1 MQVTEVKPHGVRAG
15 RAAHAIFTQKELV
28 GDGFGLGVI
37 PWMDVTAEGLEDAV
51 LPESIEV
58 KEATL
63 RMLREATKIAPATL
77 ATTMENRVRAVET
90 GNPVMAK
97 NPEHVFPPFQPVAPP
112 QERRQLG

>member
-1 MQVTEVKPHGVRAG
+1 MQVMEVKPHGVRAG

-51 LPESIEV
+51 LPEAIGV

-63 RMLREATKIAPATL
+63 RMLRDVTKMQRWQARLRIGFGRWRL
-77 ATTMENRVRAVET
+77 AT
-90 GNPVMAK
+90 
-97 NPEHVFPPFQPVAPP
+97 Q
-112 QERRQLG
+112 

>member
-51 LPESIEV
+51 LPV
-58 KEATL
+58 
-63 RMLREATKIAPATL
+63 
-77 ATTMENRVRAVET
+77 
-90 GNPVMAK
+90 
-97 NPEHVFPPFQPVAPP
+97 H
-112 QERRQLG
+112 